1 MNVIHR
7 SKLRHLVFTLAVGDI
22 FDASVDAIVNSEQ
35 TDFVL
40 SKNLKTLSGQIWSR
54 YGDAV
59 QSELDAVREG
69 RVLGPGTV
77 IATSG
82 GSDFKRIFHA
92 GFHDP
97 DDWPDL
103 SGESLGATGLGNAPR
118 EFRETSYFAAIGSCM
133 PQIIN
138 PPRIGPGREISSE
151 IKRMGQEPDLPRRRC
166 SWS

>member
-1 MNVIHR
+1 MNVIYR

-40 SKNLKTLSGQIWSR
+40 SKNLKTLSGQIWSW

-92 GFHDP
+92 GFV
-97 DDWPDL
+97 
-103 SGESLGATGLGNAPR
+103 
-118 EFRETSYFAAIGSCM
+118 GS
-133 PQIIN
+133 
-138 PPRIGPGREISSE
+138 
-151 IKRMGQEPDLPRRRC
+151 
-166 SWS
+166 